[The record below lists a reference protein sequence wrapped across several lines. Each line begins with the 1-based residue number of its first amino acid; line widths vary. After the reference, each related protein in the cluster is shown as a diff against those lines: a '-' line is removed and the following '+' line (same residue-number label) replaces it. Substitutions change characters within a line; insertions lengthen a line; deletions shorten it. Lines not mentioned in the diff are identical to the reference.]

1 MSFQDKVVIV
11 TGSSS
16 GIGAAIAVQ
25 FAEEGAKVAIVGRKQ
40 EKLNNVAK
48 KCGKPLVLVADVSK
62 DEDAKRIVDETLR
75 AFGKIDILVNN
86 AGIGDPA
93 SIQSEHAMAVFD
105 KVMTTNLR
113 SAVYLTH
120 LAAPHLVKTKG
131 NIVNI
136 SSVAAFKAISKD
148 AFAYCASKA
157 ALDHFTRAAALE
169 LASSGVRVNTIN
181 PGPVLT
187 DVFENMG
194 ATREQQA
201 AFFKGVGQ
209 TMPLKR
215 VSIPEEIGDLVLFL
229 ASEKARAITG
239 SNFVSDNGAMLGSAG
254 VETLELNKAN

>member
-62 DEDAKRIVDETLR
+62 DEDAKRVVDETLR
-75 AFGKIDILVNN
+75 VFGKIDILVNN
-86 AGIGDPA
+86 AGIADPA
-93 SIQSEHAMAVFD
+93 GIQSEDAMAVFD

-136 SSVAAFKAISKD
+136 SSVAAYRTVSKD

-157 ALDHFTRAAALE
+157 GLDHFTRAVALE

>member
-86 AGIGDPA
+86 AGIADPA

-136 SSVAAFKAISKD
+136 SSVAAYRTVSKD
-148 AFAYCASKA
+148 MFAYCASKA
-157 ALDHFTRAAALE
+157 GLDHFTRAVALE

-254 VETLELNKAN
+254 VETLELNKTN

>member
-1 MSFQDKVVIV
+1 MSFQNKVVIV

-25 FAEEGAKVAIVGRKQ
+25 FAEEGAKVAIVGRNQ

-48 KCGKPLVLVADVSK
+48 KCGKPLVLVADVTK
-62 DEDAKRIVDETLR
+62 EEDIKRIIDETLR
-75 AFGKIDILVNN
+75 VFGKLDILVNN
-86 AGIGDPA
+86 AGIANPA
-93 SIQSEHAMAVFD
+93 GIQSEDAMAVFD

-136 SSVAAFKAISKD
+136 SSVAACRIFSKD
-148 AFAYCASKA
+148 MFAYSAAKA
-157 ALDHFTRAAALE
+157 GLDHFTRAVALE

>member
-1 MSFQDKVVIV
+1 MSFQNKVVIV

-16 GIGAAIAVQ
+16 GIGAAIAIK
-25 FAEEGAKVAIVGRKQ
+25 FAEEGAKVAIVGRNQ

-48 KCGKPLVLVADVSK
+48 KCGKPLVLVADVTK
-62 DEDAKRIVDETLR
+62 EEDIKRIIDETLR
-75 AFGKIDILVNN
+75 VFGKLDILVNN
-86 AGIGDPA
+86 AGIANPA
-93 SIQSEHAMAVFD
+93 GIQSEDAMAVFD

-120 LAAPHLVKTKG
+120 LAAPYLVKTKG

-136 SSVAAFKAISKD
+136 SSIAALKAISKD
-148 AFAYCASKA
+148 SFAYCASKA
-157 ALDHFTRAAALE
+157 ALDHFTRAVALE